1 MNLIRNSW
9 NENEYKEFI
18 DYLFEIRDIKYS
30 NFHSGL
36 GVSGNV
42 IGIRTP
48 IMKKMARDI
57 SKGNYKEFLK
67 LLKEDYYE
75 EIALFGFIICNIK
88 ELEDSVYYLD
98 IYKQRI
104 NSWASC
110 DLLCSGFKI
119 INKNK
124 GYFWKYINDN
134 IDSDN
139 LWIRRMCFVLMI
151 SYYIEDKY
159 LENIFVLCDTYN
171 TKDYYV
177 QMAVA
182 WLISICYI
190 KYPDITINYIKD
202 NHLDNFTHNKA
213 IQKIR
218 ESYRVSIE
226 DKEFL
231 NGLKRK

>member
-1 MNLIRNSW
+1 
-9 NENEYKEFI
+9 
-18 DYLFEIRDIKYS
+18 
-30 NFHSGL
+30 
-36 GVSGNV
+36 
-42 IGIRTP
+42 
-48 IMKKMARDI
+48 
-57 SKGNYKEFLK
+57 
-67 LLKEDYYE
+67 
-75 EIALFGFIICNIK
+75 
-88 ELEDSVYYLD
+88 
-98 IYKQRI
+98 
-104 NSWASC
+104 
-110 DLLCSGFKI
+110 
-119 INKNK
+119 
-124 GYFWKYINDN
+124 
-134 IDSDN
+134 
-139 LWIRRMCFVLMI
+139 MCFVLMI

-190 KYPDITINYIKD
+190 KYPDITINYIKE